1 MFDTDLYVRI
11 TRNLLRVKNLK
22 SGQEIQLAPEHPFT
36 TTRMLVGD
44 FTSADHTMK
53 KALAQVG
60 ANSFLASTRVLMHPM
75 ELVEGGLSEIESR
88 ILQELA
94 VGAGAKKTVVHVG
107 PELGDAE
114 VSAKLRERA

>member
-1 MFDTDLYVRI
+1 MFATDIYVRI

-44 FTSADHTMK
+44 FTSADHAMK

-60 ANSFLASTRVLMHPM
+60 ANSFLASARVLLHPLEM
-75 ELVEGGLSEIESR
+75 IEGGLSEIESR
-88 ILQELA
+88 ILMELA
-94 VGAGAKKTVVHVG
+94 IGSGAKKAIVHVG

-114 VSAKLRERA
+114 VSEKLRA